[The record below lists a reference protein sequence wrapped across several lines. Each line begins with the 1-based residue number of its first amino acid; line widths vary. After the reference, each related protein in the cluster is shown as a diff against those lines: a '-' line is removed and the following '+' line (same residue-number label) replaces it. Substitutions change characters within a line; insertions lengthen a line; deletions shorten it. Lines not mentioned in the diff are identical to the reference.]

1 MSLVLHWSFCY
12 NKRYKKGRMYIMPK
26 QNSRK
31 KKSLAL
37 KKSITR
43 TVNSLRLSRSDRF
56 RAALKK
62 RQQAFLARRPHRSFR
77 RTRRRDYVVATG
89 LPGYVAFTRQVGRL
103 LRANAILFFFV
114 VVTFSLISLA
124 LAGITS
130 QETYRQAQDLLN
142 ESKGEIFQ
150 GTIGKIGEAGLL
162 LLSGFTGGSS
172 NLSSEQQ
179 IYLGLTLLLTWLAS
193 IWLLRE
199 VLAGRKPRF
208 RDGLYSS
215 GAPIVS
221 TTLIVLVML
230 IQLIPVGVVSLVYAA
245 LAGVGIVSGGF
256 GAMIFAVIAILALTL
271 VLYWMV
277 PSFIALVIVTLPG
290 MYPFAALRAA
300 GDLVVGRRLAILY
313 RILWLLMLIII
324 GWLIVMVPLVIL
336 DGWLKNLWQ
345 WYEGVPI
352 VPVLVTTAST
362 ATLVWSSAYIYM
374 LYRKLV
380 DYGAKR

>member
-1 MSLVLHWSFCY
+1 
-12 NKRYKKGRMYIMPK
+12 MPK

-31 KKSLAL
+31 KKSLVP
-37 KKSITR
+37 KKTITR
-43 TVNSLRLSRSDRF
+43 TANSARLSRSARF
-56 RAALKK
+56 VNALKK

-77 RTRRRDYVVATG
+77 RTRRRDYVVSTG
-89 LPGYVAFTRQVGRL
+89 LSGYVAFTRQVGRV
-103 LRANAILFFFV
+103 LRANTTLFFLV

-130 QETYRQAQDLLN
+130 QETYKQAQELLN

-256 GAMIFAVIAILALTL
+256 GAMIFAVIAILVVTL

-313 RILWLLMLIII
+313 RILWLLMLIVI
-324 GWLIVMVPLVIL
+324 GWLVVMVPLVIL
-336 DGWLKNLWQ
+336 DGWLKTLWQ
-345 WYEGVPI
+345 WYESVPI

-380 DYGAKR
+380 DYGAER

>member
-43 TVNSLRLSRSDRF
+43 TVNPLRLSRSDRF

-245 LAGVGIVSGGF
+245 LAGVGIVSAGF

-324 GWLIVMVPLVIL
+324 GWLVVMVPLVIL

-380 DYGAKR
+380 DYGAGR

>member
-43 TVNSLRLSRSDRF
+43 TVNPLRLSRSDRF

-245 LAGVGIVSGGF
+245 LAGVGIVSAGF

-324 GWLIVMVPLVIL
+324 GWLVVMVPLVIL

>member
-245 LAGVGIVSGGF
+245 LAGVGIVSAGF

-324 GWLIVMVPLVIL
+324 GWLVVMVPLVIL

-380 DYGAKR
+380 DYGAGR

>member
-245 LAGVGIVSGGF
+245 LAGVGIVSAGF

-324 GWLIVMVPLVIL
+324 GWLVVMVPLVIL

>member
-324 GWLIVMVPLVIL
+324 GWLVVMVPLVIL
-336 DGWLKNLWQ
+336 DGWLKTLWQ

>member
-1 MSLVLHWSFCY
+1 
-12 NKRYKKGRMYIMPK
+12 MYIMPK

-43 TVNSLRLSRSDRF
+43 TVNPLRLSRSDRF

-245 LAGVGIVSGGF
+245 LAGVGIVSAGF

-324 GWLIVMVPLVIL
+324 GWLVVMVPLVIL

>member
-130 QETYRQAQDLLN
+130 QETYRQAQGLLN

-324 GWLIVMVPLVIL
+324 GWLVVMVPLVIL

>member
-324 GWLIVMVPLVIL
+324 GWLVVMVPLVIL

-380 DYGAKR
+380 DYGAGR

>member
-324 GWLIVMVPLVIL
+324 GWLVVMVPLVIL

>member
-43 TVNSLRLSRSDRF
+43 TVNPLRLSRSDRF

-324 GWLIVMVPLVIL
+324 GWLVVMVPLVIL

>member
-43 TVNSLRLSRSDRF
+43 TVNPLRLSRSDRF

>member
-130 QETYRQAQDLLN
+130 QETYRQAQGLLN

-245 LAGVGIVSGGF
+245 LAGVGIVSAGF

-324 GWLIVMVPLVIL
+324 GWLVVMVPLVIL